1 MTEEKKHPSWVG
13 KPWALMT
20 CEEKR
25 AVHDFPWEEK
35 PWALMTKEEAL
46 DAHNPQVA
54 YNQIVKELSSW
65 ELLGNEEKQ
74 PQSWEGKICALWTE
88 EEKLDAY
95 ASHLAHNERVKQ
107 FSWLVS
113 DYGFEGTL
121 CFVAEAFRMHAKRF
135 DYIESSDEDRKVA
148 HAWRRDARWLDRQAR
163 KPEWLRAL
171 SPR

>member
-1 MTEEKKHPSWVG
+1 MAEGKKHPSWVG
-13 KPWALMT
+13 KPWKLMT
-20 CEEKR
+20 CEEKQ

-46 DAHNPQVA
+46 DAHNLQVA

-65 ELLGNEEKQ
+65 DLLGNEKEQ
-74 PQSWEGKICALWTE
+74 PPSWEGKICALWTE

-95 ASHLAHNERVKQ
+95 ASHLASEERVKQ
-107 FSWLVS
+107 FSWLVA

-121 CFVAEAFRMHAKRF
+121 GFVAEAFRRHAKRF

-148 HAWRRDARWLDRQAR
+148 LAWRRDADWLDRQAH
-163 KPEWLRAL
+163 KPKWLRAL
-171 SPR
+171 